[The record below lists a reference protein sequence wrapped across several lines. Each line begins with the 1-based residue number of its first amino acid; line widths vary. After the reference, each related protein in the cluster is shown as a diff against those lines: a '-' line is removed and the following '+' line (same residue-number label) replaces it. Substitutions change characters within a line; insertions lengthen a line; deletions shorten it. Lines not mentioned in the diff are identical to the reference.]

1 MPLSLP
7 ISPSSRSPAIYIDQ
21 RLRNRGV
28 PNFLLRLDG
37 ARNLSII
44 GSAVPILMY
53 FNRGVLTG
61 DWDGPHVPRIGGYDQ
76 GAHQAAIMDVDR
88 E

>member
-1 MPLSLP
+1 
-7 ISPSSRSPAIYIDQ
+7 
-21 RLRNRGV
+21 
-28 PNFLLRLDG
+28 
-37 ARNLSII
+37 LSII